1 MPEFEIC
8 FEEIVIPFDYTR
20 KFSYELAVRAWKNS
34 ETGKEGKRKL
44 QIRSLWNPEDGE
56 KNIRNVSTFG
66 DELKDIAPLLNDPMQ
81 VPRIRDELIRAVQI
95 LLDRERNRS
104 QEMARE
110 VSTSRFSMLKIS
122 FPLDP

>member
-20 KFSYELAVRAWKNS
+20 KFSYELAVRAWKNT

-66 DELKDIAPLLNDPMQ
+66 DELMDMVLGNSAEIKAIIKGAGEEGGLPEPKE
-81 VPRIRDELIRAVQI
+81 VP
-95 LLDRERNRS
+95 
-104 QEMARE
+104 
-110 VSTSRFSMLKIS
+110 F
-122 FPLDP
+122 